1 MVTNNKV
8 LTVSYGTFSCTLEGF
23 EDSFETMKAIAEYF
37 RDLAADDRY
46 FGAEPPSPDAE
57 MLARIAEREIDRR
70 VQART
75 DQGTLV
81 LTAGDAL
88 PKTDDIQEPDVAP
101 AQADAPVLEDQ
112 IAEGEET
119 VAIDEDQL
127 AEEREAFFADVDS
140 VAHNHAAEVAE
151 DVAAHEAEAEL
162 EEDIV
167 EEVALED
174 APVEADV
181 ENAPVVE
188 EAVEETPDEAD
199 APVETEV
206 ATYDDDEIEKELQAL
221 KEASMVDAAPVE
233 DIIEDADEEIE
244 EVVAEAPAEEAPVQE
259 AALAPLVLEE
269 PVSAPVAADDYE
281 DEAEDVDDADNFF
294 AGTKAQK
301 DKGGSSIA
309 AKLSRIR
316 AVVSKAE
323 EEETPEPYTEDEHAE
338 NPAADFLRKSASDI
352 EGSLEDE
359 DEVAEAPAP
368 APAAAPAR
376 RSGRVIRMRRSEK
389 RVQAEPAPVAEPEPA
404 PAPVAE
410 DPEIEETPIPVPET
424 AEAPAPAVEE
434 FEETV
439 GEDTVAEFESGY
451 ATTELDEESYD
462 EEIQEEAPR
471 PARARRQRAA
481 LTEDTQADSMDRL
494 LNEAND
500 KLEDPATSR
509 RRTTLAHL
517 RAAVAATRA
526 EKSAG
531 TYEGDKDQS
540 GAYREDLADVMR
552 PRREAPVAA
561 PEVEAEDD
569 AAPLRLV
576 ASQRV
581 DAAPAATEEA
591 VRPRR
596 VSPADISSFEPKED
610 SDFAEYAEEVG
621 ATELPDI
628 LEAAASYLTYV
639 EGRRRFSRPMLMRL
653 AYQVGP
659 DRFQREAGLRSFGQ
673 LLRDKK
679 IEKIA
684 GGRFTVAET
693 IGFKPESAAG

>member
-23 EDSFETMKAIAEYF
+23 EDNFDTMKAIAEYF

-46 FGAEPPSPDAE
+46 FGAEPPTPDAE
-57 MLARIAEREIDRR
+57 MLARIAEREIERR

-81 LTAGDAL
+81 LTAGDAIA
-88 PKTDDIQEPDVAP
+88 DRAP
-101 AQADAPVLEDQ
+101 EIEDEIAETPEADLDDQ

-127 AEEREAFFADVDS
+127 AQEREAFFAEVDNEAE
-140 VAHNHAAEVAE
+140 VHAADVA
-151 DVAAHEAEAEL
+151 DNVAAHEAEAES
-162 EEDIV
+162 
-167 EEVALED
+167 A
-174 APVEADV
+174 EADV
-181 ENAPVVE
+181 IE
-188 EAVEETPDEAD
+188 EANEETPVEDTPDVAEEHIEEQMVEAEESVEELDEEPEAD
-199 APVETEV
+199 VSTHAE
-206 ATYDDDEIEKELQAL
+206 DL
-221 KEASMVDAAPVE
+221 AA
-233 DIIEDADEEIE
+233 
-244 EVVAEAPAEEAPVQE
+244 
-259 AALAPLVLEE
+259 
-269 PVSAPVAADDYE
+269 YE

-294 AGTKAQK
+294 ADSKATKDA
-301 DKGGSSIA
+301 GVSSIA

-323 EEETPEPYTEDEHAE
+323 QDEDSSPYTEDEHAE

-359 DEVAEAPAP
+359 DDIEAAPAP
-368 APAAAPAR
+368 AK
-376 RSGRVIRMRRSEK
+376 GRVIRMRRSEK
-389 RVQAEPAPVAEPEPA
+389 QVEAEAK
-404 PAPVAE
+404 
-410 DPEIEETPIPVPET
+410 PI
-424 AEAPAPAVEE
+424 AEAPIEE
-434 FEETV
+434 PIQEPTPEPIA
-439 GEDTVAEFESGY
+439 EKEVAEFENGY
-451 ATTELDEESYD
+451 VHTELDEEDYD
-462 EEIQEEAPR
+462 EEILEETP
-471 PARARRQRAA
+471 PASRQRANLA
-481 LTEDTQADSMDRL
+481 EDAPKQESVDRL
-494 LNEAND
+494 LDEANT
-500 KLEDPATSR
+500 KLEDPDTSR

-552 PRREAPVAA
+552 PRRSASAAVAA
-561 PEVEAEDD
+561 EAHEPVEDS

-581 DAAPAATEEA
+581 DAAPAQEEA

-596 VSPADISSFEPKED
+596 VSPADIQSFEPKEQ
-610 SDFAEYAEEVG
+610 SDFVAYAEEVG

-653 AYQVGP
+653 AYQLGP
-659 DRFQREAGLRSFGQ
+659 NRFQREAGLRSFGQ

-679 IEKIA
+679 IVKIA
-684 GGRFTVAET
+684 GGRFTAAET
-693 IGFKPESAAG
+693 IRFKPESAAG

>member
-1 MVTNNKV
+1 
-8 LTVSYGTFSCTLEGF
+8 
-23 EDSFETMKAIAEYF
+23 
-37 RDLAADDRY
+37 
-46 FGAEPPSPDAE
+46 
-57 MLARIAEREIDRR
+57 
-70 VQART
+70 
-75 DQGTLV
+75 
-81 LTAGDAL
+81 
-88 PKTDDIQEPDVAP
+88 
-101 AQADAPVLEDQ
+101 
-112 IAEGEET
+112 
-119 VAIDEDQL
+119 
-127 AEEREAFFADVDS
+127 
-140 VAHNHAAEVAE
+140 
-151 DVAAHEAEAEL
+151 
-162 EEDIV
+162 
-167 EEVALED
+167 
-174 APVEADV
+174 
-181 ENAPVVE
+181 
-188 EAVEETPDEAD
+188 
-199 APVETEV
+199 
-206 ATYDDDEIEKELQAL
+206 
-221 KEASMVDAAPVE
+221 
-233 DIIEDADEEIE
+233 
-244 EVVAEAPAEEAPVQE
+244 
-259 AALAPLVLEE
+259 
-269 PVSAPVAADDYE
+269 
-281 DEAEDVDDADNFF
+281 
-294 AGTKAQK
+294 
-301 DKGGSSIA
+301 
-309 AKLSRIR
+309 
-316 AVVSKAE
+316 
-323 EEETPEPYTEDEHAE
+323 
-338 NPAADFLRKSASDI
+338 
-352 EGSLEDE
+352 
-359 DEVAEAPAP
+359 
-368 APAAAPAR
+368 
-376 RSGRVIRMRRSEK
+376 MRRSEK
-389 RVQAEPAPVAEPEPA
+389 SVQAEPAPVAEPEPA

-410 DPEIEETPIPVPET
+410 DPEIEETPIPVQET
-424 AEAPAPAVEE
+424 AEAPAHAVEE

-462 EEIQEEAPR
+462 EELQEEAPR

-693 IGFKPESAAG
+693 IGFKPESARRVKHQSDVIKKMAALLSGLFLSFGVVSIRVCLSDPQKDRLKRQDPRNPESDIDRQLHQKHHRALTQPTNHSGRQHGCQNDVNRQADHQNKDRPSPAGFVAECHQSANGSVTRMVSSRSGLVDKRATGQSISSSTRFTYLIALAGRSFQLRAPSVLSDQPGISS

>member
-88 PKTDDIQEPDVAP
+88 PKTDDIQEPDAAP

-140 VAHNHAAEVAE
+140 VAHDHAAEVAE

-162 EEDIV
+162 EDDIV

-244 EVVAEAPAEEAPVQE
+244 EVVAEAPAEEALVQE

-301 DKGGSSIA
+301 DKGVSSIA

>member
-88 PKTDDIQEPDVAP
+88 PKTDDIHEPDVAP

-112 IAEGEET
+112 ITEGEET

-140 VAHNHAAEVAE
+140 VAHDHAAEVAE

-162 EEDIV
+162 EDDID
-167 EEVALED
+167 EEAALEE
-174 APVEADV
+174 APFA
-181 ENAPVVE
+181 E
-188 EAVEETPDEAD
+188 EAVEEAAIEAE
-199 APVETEV
+199 APVETAVE
-206 ATYDDDEIEKELQAL
+206 TYDDDEIEKELQAL

-233 DIIEDADEEIE
+233 DIIEDAEQE
-244 EVVAEAPAEEAPVQE
+244 VAEAPAEDAPVQE
-259 AALAPLVLEE
+259 AAPAPLVLEE
-269 PVSAPVAADDYE
+269 PVSAPVAADEY
-281 DEAEDVDDADNFF
+281 EDVDDADNFF

-301 DKGGSSIA
+301 DEGVSSIA

-389 RVQAEPAPVAEPEPA
+389 RVQAEPAPAPVTDPEPA

-410 DPEIEETPIPVPET
+410 EPEIEETPIPVQET
-424 AEAPAPAVEE
+424 AEAHAPEVEE

-451 ATTELDEESYD
+451 ASTELDEETYD

-481 LTEDTQADSMDRL
+481 LTEDAQADSVDRL

-531 TYEGDKDQS
+531 TYEGNKDQS

-552 PRREAPVAA
+552 PRREAPAPVA
-561 PEVEAEDD
+561 EAEADVD
-569 AAPLRLV
+569 PAPLRLV

-581 DAAPAATEEA
+581 DAAPEATEDA
-591 VRPRR
+591 VPPRR
-596 VSPADISSFEPKED
+596 VSPADISSFEPQED
-610 SDFAEYAEEVG
+610 SDFADYAEEVG

-684 GGRFTVAET
+684 GGRFTVAES

>member
-23 EDSFETMKAIAEYF
+23 EDNFDTMKAIAEYF

-46 FGAEPPSPDAE
+46 FGAEPPTPDAE
-57 MLARIAEREIDRR
+57 MLARIAEREIERR

-81 LTAGDAL
+81 LTASDAIAEPAPVAASEPVL
-88 PKTDDIQEPDVAP
+88 QDDNELDDDAQDNVFTEAPEDVAS
-101 AQADAPVLEDQ
+101 DELDDQ
-112 IAEGEET
+112 ITEGEET

-127 AEEREAFFADVDS
+127 AQEREAFFAEVDS
-140 VAHNHAAEVAE
+140 VANDHAA
-151 DVAAHEAEAEL
+151 DVADDVATHEAAE
-162 EEDIV
+162 EIQAPASV
-167 EEVALED
+167 ETA
-174 APVEADV
+174 EAD
-181 ENAPVVE
+181 E
-188 EAVEETPDEAD
+188 DDLEAD
-199 APVETEV
+199 E
-206 ATYDDDEIEKELQAL
+206 Y
-221 KEASMVDAAPVE
+221 
-233 DIIEDADEEIE
+233 
-244 EVVAEAPAEEAPVQE
+244 VAEAPAVADREVETEIDDEPAFEDTEVAHSVSEDVEDVAEIEEPADAEDTAEQE
-259 AALAPLVLEE
+259 A
-269 PVSAPVAADDYE
+269 DD
-281 DEAEDVDDADNFF
+281 DDADDFF
-294 AGTKAQK
+294 AGTKTQS
-301 DKGGSSIA
+301 DDGVSSIA

-323 EEETPEPYTEDEHAE
+323 QNDDSSPYSEDEHAE

-359 DEVAEAPAP
+359 DDIEAAVNPVK
-368 APAAAPAR
+368 
-376 RSGRVIRMRRSEK
+376 GRVIRMRRSDKTVEDD
-389 RVQAEPAPVAEPEPA
+389 AAPVAAAPVQEPVAEPTPEPA
-404 PAPVAE
+404 PAPA
-410 DPEIEETPIPVPET
+410 EIEEAI
-424 AEAPAPAVEE
+424 
-434 FEETV
+434 
-439 GEDTVAEFESGY
+439 GEDTVAEFENGY
-451 ATTELDEESYD
+451 AHTELDEEEYD
-462 EEIQEEAPR
+462 EEILENTPPTPR
-471 PARARRQRAA
+471 PRANLA
-481 LTEDTQADSMDRL
+481 EDAPKQESVDRL
-494 LNEAND
+494 LDEANT
-500 KLEDPATSR
+500 KLEDPDTSR

-540 GAYREDLADVMR
+540 GASREDLADVMR
-552 PRREAPVAA
+552 PRRGSATSALATEAPA
-561 PEVEAEDD
+561 DD
-569 AAPLRLV
+569 GAAPLRLV

-581 DAAPAATEEA
+581 DAAPQQQEEV

-596 VSPADISSFEPKED
+596 VSPADIQSFEPKET
-610 SDFAEYAEEVG
+610 SDFAAYAEEVG

-653 AYQVGP
+653 AYQLGP

-684 GGRFTVAET
+684 GGRFTAAET
-693 IGFKPESAAG
+693 IRFKPESAMG